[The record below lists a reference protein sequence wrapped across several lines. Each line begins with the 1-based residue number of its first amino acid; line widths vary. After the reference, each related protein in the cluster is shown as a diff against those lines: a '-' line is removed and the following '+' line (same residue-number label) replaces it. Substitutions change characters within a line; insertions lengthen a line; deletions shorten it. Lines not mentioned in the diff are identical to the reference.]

1 MTSSAIET
9 VRAIYDA
16 ISTGDM
22 AAIAARLSPDVKI
35 SQTRA
40 LPWGGEF
47 EGLAGFAQFSRT
59 LREHI
64 ASRVEIDRMFEAG
77 EDVVV
82 IGRTIGA
89 TKAKETPFEVAVAHV
104 LTVRAGKVT
113 QARYF
118 IDTPAMLAALNA

>member
-1 MTSSAIET
+1 MTPIEI
-9 VRAIYDA
+9 VRAIYA
-16 ISTGDM
+16 AVASGNT
-22 AAIAARLSPDVKI
+22 AAIVAHLSPDIRV

-47 EGLAGFAQFSRT
+47 EGLAGFAQFSRS

-64 ASRVEIDRMFEAG
+64 GSRVEIDRIFEAG

-89 TKAKETPFEVAVAHV
+89 TKAKDAPFDVAVAHV
-104 LTVRAGKVT
+104 LTVRDDKVVA
-113 QARYF
+113 ARYF
-118 IDTPAMLAALNA
+118 IDTPAMLAALAR

>member
-1 MTSSAIET
+1 MTSIDI
-9 VRAIYDA
+9 VRAMYE
-16 ISTGDM
+16 
-22 AAIAARLSPDVKI
+22 AIARGDAAGVAAFISPEIRI

-40 LPWGGEF
+40 LPWGGDY

-64 ASRVEIDRMFEAG
+64 ASALEVETIFAAG

-82 IGRTIGA
+82 LGHTNGM
-89 TKAKETPFEVAVAHV
+89 TKTKGTAFSVAIAHV
-104 LTVRAGKVT
+104 LTVRDAKIV

-118 IDTPAMLAALNA
+118 IDTPAMLAALQA